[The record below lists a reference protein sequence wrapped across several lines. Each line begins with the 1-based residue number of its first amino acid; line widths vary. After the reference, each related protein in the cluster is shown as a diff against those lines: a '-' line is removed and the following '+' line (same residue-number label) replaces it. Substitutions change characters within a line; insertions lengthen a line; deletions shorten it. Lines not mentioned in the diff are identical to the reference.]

1 MVRSGL
7 ISGWN
12 IAVLTTT
19 DSSKTKGATMKKYF
33 TIFALYIA
41 FFTPPPS
48 YALFG
53 MGDIVFDPG
62 QTLTSIIEFA
72 RDTGVDVKTAY
83 NEVEQQLYQ
92 YKDALMQVQA
102 AVADA
107 EKLMRLGMQIQRL
120 TEANDYAGLARIADD
135 YSITLQEIELA
146 KWLSLNWDDF
156 SVAQFKKVLDML
168 TAGEAIGIY
177 GSEIDDLFNRKYT
190 GYQDYVESTYDT
202 AMWGEKYNQW
212 SLINRDTIKGA
223 LNTIGINA
231 EGIADEEDLLNK
243 LKEKAATAEG
253 AMQINQ
259 VAVEMSAVGV
269 GQMQDLKELLMAQT
283 QMQAA
288 FYASQQDKEDIQN
301 AQMQS
306 HNMRELEDGI
316 VPITNDAVWND
327 NAFRLEVR

>member
-1 MVRSGL
+1 
-7 ISGWN
+7 
-12 IAVLTTT
+12 
-19 DSSKTKGATMKKYF
+19 MKKYF
-33 TIFALYIA
+33 VTFILCIALSN
-41 FFTPPPS
+41 PVPS

-53 MGDIVFDPG
+53 VGDIVFDPG
-62 QTLTSIIEFA
+62 QTITSVIEFA
-72 RDTGVDVKTAY
+72 RDTGVDIKTAY
-83 NEVEQQLYQ
+83 NEIEQQLYQ
-92 YKDALMQVQA
+92 YKDTLMQVEA
-102 AVADA
+102 AISDA

-120 TEANDYAGLARIADD
+120 TKANDIAGLARLAQD
-135 YSITLQEIELA
+135 YSITLQELDLA
-146 KWLSLNWDDF
+146 RWLALNWDDF
-156 SVAQFKKVLDML
+156 SVAQFKKVVDML

-177 GSEIDDLFNRKYT
+177 SSEIDDLFNRKYT
-190 GYQDYVESTYDT
+190 GYQDYVDSTYST

-231 EGIADEEDLLNK
+231 EGIDDEEALLRK
-243 LKEKAATAEG
+243 LKEKASTAEG

-269 GQMQDLKELLMAQT
+269 GQMQDLKQLLMAQT

-306 HNMRELEDGI
+306 HNMRELTDGI
-316 VPITNDAVWND
+316 VPVTDDAPWND
-327 NAFRLEVR
+327 NAFKLEVR